1 MNTTI
6 FALTMREFVSQ
17 RRSLLIILLAAVPVL
32 LSVIVRLSDPEDLNR
47 VEWMTSTLLDGTMIR
62 SILPLSC
69 LLLGTAAFGNEI
81 DGGTIL
87 YLLTKPIRRSEIVL
101 AKFVSAASLSGVFL
115 VGATIISGL
124 IASESSA
131 GADVVAGFSVAVAI
145 GVLAYT
151 ALFILVSL
159 VTQRALLFGL
169 AYILVWE
176 AIATDLFSA
185 TAYLSIRQYCL
196 GIADLLSNVSE
207 DTFDPKVTGAAAPF
221 LAAIVTLGALGLAVR
236 SLERLQIR
244 EPE

>member
-1 MNTTI
+1 
-6 FALTMREFVSQ
+6 
-17 RRSLLIILLAAVPVL
+17 
-32 LSVIVRLSDPEDLNR
+32 
-47 VEWMTSTLLDGTMIR
+47 MTNTLLDGTMIR

-87 YLLTKPIRRSEIVL
+87 YVLTKPIRRSEIVM
-101 AKFVSAASLSGVFL
+101 AKFVASASLVGVFL
-115 VGATIISGL
+115 VPATAIAGL
-124 IASESSA
+124 IAAESSSDT
-131 GADVVAGFSVAVAI
+131 DVVVGFTIAVAL

-151 ALFILVSL
+151 ALFIVVSL

-185 TAYLSIRQYCL
+185 TVYLSIRQYCL
-196 GIADLLSNVSE
+196 SIAGLLSNVSQ
-207 DTFDPKVTGAAAPF
+207 DTFDPKVAPAVAPV
-221 LAAIVTLGALGLAVR
+221 LAIAVTIGALVMAVQR
-236 SLERLQIR
+236 LEKLQIK